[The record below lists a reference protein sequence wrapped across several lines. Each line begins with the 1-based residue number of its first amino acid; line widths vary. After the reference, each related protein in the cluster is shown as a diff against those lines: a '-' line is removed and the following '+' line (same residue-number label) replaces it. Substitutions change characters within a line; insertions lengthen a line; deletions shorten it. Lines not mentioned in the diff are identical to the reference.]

1 MTVSDA
7 FGSDAF
13 GSVKDGKSAGARSAS
28 SGYSGYLAID
38 PDHTPGVIRVRG
50 VGMWTPQQA
59 QVYFA
64 EMARLTQ
71 PIRAL
76 KVPVRVLIDLRE
88 APVQSAATAEAMAN
102 GATNYDP
109 QRDRVAFICLS
120 KLFGMQLK
128 RSIPLVISAFFEDEA
143 EALAWVLSDERDEA
157 N

>member
-1 MTVSDA
+1 MPDA
-7 FGSDAF
+7 LGSPH
-13 GSVKDGKSAGARSAS
+13 DGKIGGTRPAS
-28 SGYSGYLAID
+28 SGYSGYLTVD
-38 PDHTPGVIRVRG
+38 TDHTVGVIRVRG

-59 QVYFA
+59 QVYFD
-64 EMARLTQ
+64 EMARITQ

-76 KVPVRVLIDLRE
+76 EAPVRVLIDLRE

-102 GATNYDP
+102 GSTNYDP

-128 RSIPLVISAFFEDEA
+128 RSVPSVISGYFEDEA
-143 EALAWVLSDERDEA
+143 EALAWVLSNEQEGA

>member
-1 MTVSDA
+1 MTISDA
-7 FGSDAF
+7 LGSSHNGKDA
-13 GSVKDGKSAGARSAS
+13 GTRSAS
-28 SGYSGYLAID
+28 SGYSGYLSID
-38 PDHTPGVIRVRG
+38 PDHTAGIIRVRG

-59 QVYFA
+59 QVYFD
-64 EMARLTQ
+64 EMARITQ

-76 KVPVRVLIDLRE
+76 KAPVRVLIDLRE

-102 GATNYDP
+102 GSANYDP

-128 RSIPLVISAFFEDEA
+128 RSIPSVISAFFEDEA
-143 EALAWVLSDERDEA
+143 EALAWVLSDEPNDA